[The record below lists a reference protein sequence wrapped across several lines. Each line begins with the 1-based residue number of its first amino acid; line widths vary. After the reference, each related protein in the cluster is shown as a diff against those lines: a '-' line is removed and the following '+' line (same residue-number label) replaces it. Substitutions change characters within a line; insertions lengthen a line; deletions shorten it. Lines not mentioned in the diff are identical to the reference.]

1 MFESR
6 TAREGA
12 LGDFPA
18 TAATLIFAQSQ
29 HPRNRQFGWVRAPA
43 ALISNGQIASFGNY
57 KQFNSCPAREEPP
70 SRKELGEVTPLTFFV
85 ALAPWPFARDIL
97 IASIELEVR
106 QQKTAGAKDTQVI
119 PMPRSKFWLS
129 GLSGL
134 IP

>member
-1 MFESR
+1 VFESR

-70 SRKELGEVTPLTFFV
+70 SRKELGEVTRLL
-85 ALAPWPFARDIL
+85 ALASRPFARDIL
-97 IASIELEVR
+97 IAPMELEVR

-119 PMPRSKFWLS
+119 PMPCSNS
-129 GLSGL
+129 GCLV
-134 IP
+134 